1 MFQEEG
7 YRDKLYPSRNENAV
21 IGGTVLIYVIRTV
34 IIKVTGNI
42 YHRQD

>member
-21 IGGTVLIYVIRTV
+21 DRRTVLVYVIRTV
-34 IIKVTGNI
+34 IIKIIGNI